1 MTAEKTIPIINGK
14 PEDALD
20 PEASSTNLVHSND
33 KKVHERGHWNNK
45 VEFVLSV
52 AGEIIGLGNVWRF
65 PYLCYKNGGGA
76 FLIPYVVFFICCGI
90 PVFFLETALGQF
102 TSEGGITC
110 WRKVC
115 PLFEGIGYA
124 TQVIEAHLNV
134 YYIIILAWAIFYLFN
149 CFTTELPWASCG
161 HEWNT
166 ENCVEFQKLNMSN
179 CSQVSLQNATSPVM
193 EFWETHKTHKVLFCC
208 LFPPQVVYVT
218 ATFPYI
224 MLMILLIRG
233 VTLPGASEGIKFYL
247 YPDISR
253 LSDPQVGRGCI
264 PVCLCARGKLQE
276 DCIMLCCLN
285 SGTSFVAGFAIF
297 SVLGFMA
304 YEQGVPIAE
313 VAESG
318 PGLAFIAYPKAVT
331 MMPLSPLWAALFFMM
346 LIFLGLDSQFVCVES
361 IVTAV
366 VDMYPKVFRRG
377 YRRELLILGLS
388 VVSYFLGLI
397 MLTEGGMYVFQLF
410 DSYAASG
417 MCLLFVAIFECVCI
431 GWVYGSN
438 RFYENIED
446 MIGYKP
452 VSLIKWC
459 WMVLT
464 PGICAGI
471 FIFFLVKYKPLK
483 YNNVYIYPDWGYGIG
498 WMMALSSMVCIPLWI
513 CIKLWKTEGTFME
526 KFRKLIT
533 PSSDLKM
540 RGKLGGGAYIAAI
553 NDCDAKLK
561 GDGTISTITE
571 KETHF

>member
-20 PEASSTNLVHSND
+20 PEASSTNLVHIND

-149 CFTTELPWASCG
+149 CFTTELPWATCG

-179 CSQVSLQNATSPVM
+179 CSQLSLQNATSPVM
-193 EFWETHKTHKVLFCC
+193 EFWERRVLAISDGIEHIGNLRWELALCLLAAWTICYFCIWKGTKSTGK
-208 LFPPQVVYVT
+208 VVYVT

-247 YPDISR
+247 YPDLSR
-253 LSDPQVGRGCI
+253 LSDPQ
-264 PVCLCARGKLQE
+264 
-276 DCIMLCCLN
+276 
-285 SGTSFVAGFAIF
+285 
-297 SVLGFMA
+297 
-304 YEQGVPIAE
+304 
-313 VAESG
+313 
-318 PGLAFIAYPKAVT
+318 
-331 MMPLSPLWAALFFMM
+331 
-346 LIFLGLDSQFVCVES
+346 
-361 IVTAV
+361 
-366 VDMYPKVFRRG
+366 
-377 YRRELLILGLS
+377 
-388 VVSYFLGLI
+388 
-397 MLTEGGMYVFQLF
+397 
-410 DSYAASG
+410 
-417 MCLLFVAIFECVCI
+417 
-431 GWVYGSN
+431 
-438 RFYENIED
+438 
-446 MIGYKP
+446 
-452 VSLIKWC
+452 
-459 WMVLT
+459 
-464 PGICAGI
+464 
-471 FIFFLVKYKPLK
+471 
-483 YNNVYIYPDWGYGIG
+483 
-498 WMMALSSMVCIPLWI
+498 
-513 CIKLWKTEGTFME
+513 
-526 KFRKLIT
+526 
-533 PSSDLKM
+533 
-540 RGKLGGGAYIAAI
+540 
-553 NDCDAKLK
+553 
-561 GDGTISTITE
+561 
-571 KETHF
+571 

>member
-1 MTAEKTIPIINGK
+1 
-14 PEDALD
+14 
-20 PEASSTNLVHSND
+20 
-33 KKVHERGHWNNK
+33 
-45 VEFVLSV
+45 
-52 AGEIIGLGNVWRF
+52 
-65 PYLCYKNGGGA
+65 
-76 FLIPYVVFFICCGI
+76 
-90 PVFFLETALGQF
+90 
-102 TSEGGITC
+102 
-110 WRKVC
+110 
-115 PLFEGIGYA
+115 
-124 TQVIEAHLNV
+124 
-134 YYIIILAWAIFYLFN
+134 
-149 CFTTELPWASCG
+149 
-161 HEWNT
+161 
-166 ENCVEFQKLNMSN
+166 
-179 CSQVSLQNATSPVM
+179 
-193 EFWETHKTHKVLFCC
+193 
-208 LFPPQVVYVT
+208 
-218 ATFPYI
+218 

-253 LSDPQVGRGCI
+253 LSDPQVWVDAGTQIFFSYAICLGCLTALGSYNNYNNN
-264 PVCLCARGKLQE
+264 CYR

-388 VVSYFLGLI
+388 IVSYFLGLI

-452 VSLIKWC
+452 LSLIKWC
-459 WMVLT
+459 WMVIT

-513 CIKLWKTEGTFME
+513 CIKLWKTEGTVME
-526 KFRKLIT
+526 KFRKLVT